1 VLYKVLLTKTN
12 KIPLEIYFFTDI
24 RELFSVK
31 YLEAIDGE
39 RMKAGDCVNSG
50 VPCSPQIPRAME
62 ELKG

>member
-1 VLYKVLLTKTN
+1 MLNKVFIKKKSLFK
-12 KIPLEIYFFTDI
+12 KFS
-24 RELFSVK
+24 FSVK

-62 ELKG
+62 KLRGGD